1 MHNFICDRID
11 TVGMEVVK
19 ELKNDRMQASKV
31 GHLRFC
37 VCVCVCGARV
47 CALACV
53 CGCSVR
59 TPACFST
66 FWLSGALRSQ
76 AGEWRGH
83 IRGSFRAPTH
93 PPRLHDPSPS
103 TSHHPNPPHT
113 FPSSPVIPRHPS
125 STSSSYSSS
134 PRGDGVSR
142 PLGGGGGAERQG
154 ASVADSRQVRFFVD
168 TAEEEGHMRTCTQ
181 THQGV

>member
-1 MHNFICDRID
+1 M
-11 TVGMEVVK
+11 
-19 ELKNDRMQASKV
+19 
-31 GHLRFC
+31 C
-37 VCVCVCGARV
+37 VCVSGARV
-47 CALACV
+47 FAPTCVCVSV

-93 PPRLHDPSPS
+93 PYTHLPTHHASTIPSPQ
-103 TSHHPNPPHT
+103 HYPQPPPHHHFFSFT
-113 FPSSPVIPRHPS
+113 PPLSPVITPTPTPTSPS
-125 STSSSYSSS
+125 SSSS

-142 PLGGGGGAERQG
+142 PLRGGGGAGRQG
-154 ASVADSRQVRFFVD
+154 ASVADSRQVRFS
-168 TAEEEGHMRTCTQ
+168 
-181 THQGV
+181 